1 MRPNDIIKLKIF
13 VNCWRASCYLPGIPN
28 ISIFS
33 TIIDCAISLQ
43 RYACF
48 LDFLFLSWHNVKR
61 PHNAELW
68 IGLRTAH
75 LTSSFIFTLGSLRE
89 KLSCINPIT
98 HFLEFYAKKMIKKIG
113 KNQFWNSRLSVIL
126 TNLVR
131 KTQKIVVL
139 KWMRYSYFQISL
151 KLNEP
156 AR

>member
-13 VNCWRASCYLPGIPN
+13 VNCWGASCYLPGIPN

-48 LDFLFLSWHNVKR
+48 LGFLFLSWHNVKR

-75 LTSSFIFTLGSLRE
+75 LTSSFVFTLGSLRE

-98 HFLEFYAKKMIKKIG
+98 HFLEFYAKKWLKKLVKTRSEIADY
-113 KNQFWNSRLSVIL
+113 QSFWPIL
-126 TNLVR
+126 CVKR
-131 KTQKIVVL
+131 K
-139 KWMRYSYFQISL
+139 R
-151 KLNEP
+151 
-156 AR
+156 